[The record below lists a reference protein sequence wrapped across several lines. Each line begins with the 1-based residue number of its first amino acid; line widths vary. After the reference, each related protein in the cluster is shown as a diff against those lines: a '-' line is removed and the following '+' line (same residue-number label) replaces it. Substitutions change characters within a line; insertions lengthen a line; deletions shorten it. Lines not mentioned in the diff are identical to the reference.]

1 MQESSNV
8 RIWLAG
14 KDGAK
19 HTKKSERAGNAPA
32 SLILDLHKAVQFAH
46 T

>member
-1 MQESSNV
+1 MQESSNA

-19 HTKKSERAGNAPA
+19 HTKKLERTGNAAA
-32 SLILDLHKAVQFAH
+32 SFILDLH
-46 T
+46 